1 MNTIK
6 IEEFCRKLDT
16 RPSAVEKRK
25 LERRAA
31 YLERAV
37 DQQLKEITALKK
49 ALARKDK
56 IIRSFRVPREIEGFN
71 CRGMGARS

>member
-1 MNTIK
+1 MNTNK

-16 RPSAVEKRK
+16 RPSAVKRRK

-31 YLERAV
+31 NLEHAV
-37 DQQLKEITALKK
+37 DQQLKEIAALKK

-56 IIRSFRVPREIEGFN
+56 VIRSFRIPRVMSG
-71 CRGMGARS
+71 GMGARS